1 MGLAQLL
8 NSIAQIRRASHAD
21 SARGIARHLMWQVR
35 KLLNGFPTVLRIS
48 HSRLYVDRPGG
59 VAALVNSL
67 GAYDRNNMN
76 LIRLLLNQA
85 GAVFF
90 DVGAN
95 IGSYTLVASEGPGQV
110 VSVEPHPRTFAALR
124 RNIRL
129 NRRLNVVA
137 LNLAASDRRGHL
149 RLTDYPQSATN
160 HVVEDPG
167 SCDHTI
173 EVKAATLDE
182 IVRELAVRPNIVK
195 IDVEGHEARV
205 LDGFVNEI
213 SSVDVVLVERG
224 ERDAIRRHPALA
236 GFLGPYFFHSD
247 SGTFCPWPQKRKED
261 SIFVRGGA
269 LGRLGACGLRLAV
282 VPDGQET
289 SRKPERSSSGAW
301 PASVPSR
308 GPV

>member
-8 NSIAQIRRASHAD
+8 NSIAHIRRASHAD

-35 KLLNGFPTVLRIS
+35 KLLKGFPTVLRIS

-85 GAVFF
+85 GAVFL

-124 RNIRL
+124 L

-149 RLTDYPQSATN
+149 LLTDEPQSATN
-160 HVVEDPG
+160 HVVEDPE
-167 SCDHTI
+167 SCGHTV

-182 IVRELAVRPNIVK
+182 IVRELAVRPSIVK

-213 SSVDVVLVERG
+213 SSVDVVLVER
-224 ERDAIRRHPALA
+224 
-236 GFLGPYFFHSD
+236 
-247 SGTFCPWPQKRKED
+247 
-261 SIFVRGGA
+261 
-269 LGRLGACGLRLAV
+269 
-282 VPDGQET
+282 
-289 SRKPERSSSGAW
+289 
-301 PASVPSR
+301 
-308 GPV
+308 